1 MSEAGVL
8 APTLPDAPPEPTV
21 PPPSDVGLRLT
32 REQREYV
39 RSEVIRRTVEDHKE
53 LCRRS
58 RDLNLEILINDAVY
72 QEQERLRAGKWGK
85 EDKRQARFWSQVAS
99 EFHRVDDAGRE
110 RILESIAAMY
120 VDEIMGYFNPVLHKL
135 AAKVLPWGLKA
146 LLSRFSPAAFLS
158 YLGTRLNLEENIVI
172 SGPLDH
178 IRELAGKATL
188 IMTPTH
194 VSNLD
199 SVAIGLGLYQQRLP
213 PFTYGAGLNL
223 FGNPVISFFLNNLG
237 AYKVDRRKKNGI
249 YKTALKHYATLSM
262 ELGQHNLFFPGGTR
276 SRSGEVERKLKLGL
290 LGCGVNVFISNLQA
304 RKPNPD
310 LFVVPCTLSSALVL
324 EARTLIEEH
333 LQETGKSRY
342 IRVRSDYGRPM
353 RVLRFWRDL
362 QNLDSRIH
370 MHFGE
375 PLDLFGNR
383 VDRDGVSRDAHGR
396 PVDRAKYVETDGRP
410 AHDPQRDQEYTREL
424 GRAILD
430 SFRRNNVAMGT
441 HAAAFAAFAAMRRRH
456 PQYDLFRAL
465 RTSGPEHAVP
475 RAELLVDLAALL
487 ERLRALEAQGGIV
500 LAPDLKRAAPGEILD
515 NALKHFASFHDG
527 DALREGPEG
536 IHTRNMKLLYY
547 YRNRL
552 AHYGLEDVLEGP
564 RGKGTA

>member
-1 MSEAGVL
+1 MSEAGTL
-8 APTLPDAPPEPTV
+8 SPALPDAAPAA
-21 PPPSDVGLRLT
+21 PPPQLASEVGLRLT
-32 REQREYV
+32 REQRDYV
-39 RSEVIRRTVEDHKE
+39 RSEVIRRTVEDQKE

-58 RDLNLEILINDAVY
+58 KDLNLEILINDAVY

-85 EDKRQARFWSQVAS
+85 DDKRQARFWSQVAS

-120 VDEIMGYFNPVLHKL
+120 VDEIMTYFNPMLHKL
-135 AAKVLPWGLKA
+135 AAKVVPWGLKA
-146 LLSRFSPAAFLS
+146 MLTRFTPAAFLR

-172 SGPLDH
+172 SGPLDQ
-178 IRELAGKATL
+178 IRDLAGKATL

-199 SVAIGLGLYQQRLP
+199 SVVIGLGLYQKRLP

-223 FGNPVISFFLNNLG
+223 FSNPLISFFLNNLG

-249 YKTALKHYATLSM
+249 YKAALKHYATLSM
-262 ELGQHNLFFPGGTR
+262 ELKQHNLFFPGGTR
-276 SRSGEVERKLKLGL
+276 SRSGEVEGKLKLGL
-290 LGCGVNVFISNLQA
+290 LGCGVNVYISNLQA
-304 RKPNPD
+304 RQSNPD
-310 LFVVPCTLSSALVL
+310 VFIVPCTLSSALVL
-324 EARTLIEEH
+324 EARSLIEGH
-333 LQETGKSRY
+333 LQETGKRRY

-362 QNLDSRIH
+362 QHMDSRIH

-383 VDRDGVSRDAHGR
+383 VDRDGISRDAHGR
-396 PVDRAKYVETDGRP
+396 AVDRRKYVEVDGGP

-441 HAAAFAAFAAMRRRH
+441 HAAAFAAFAALRRRH
-456 PQYDLFRAL
+456 PHYDLYRAL
-465 RTSGPEHAVP
+465 RTAGPEHAVP
-475 RAELLVDLAALL
+475 RAELEVDLAALL
-487 ERLRALEAQGGIV
+487 ERLRALAAQGRIL
-500 LAPDLKRAAPGEILD
+500 LAPELARATVAEALD
-515 NALKHFASFHDG
+515 SALRHFASFHDG

-536 IHTRNMKLLYY
+536 IYTRNMKLLYY
-547 YRNRL
+547 YRL
-552 AHYGLEDVLEGP
+552 AQYGLEEALEGS
-564 RGKGTA
+564 RGEAPA

>member
-1 MSEAGVL
+1 MTETGVF
-8 APTLPDAPPEPTV
+8 APAVSDAP
-21 PPPSDVGLRLT
+21 SAQRGRNVGLRLS
-32 REQREYV
+32 REQRDYV

-53 LCRRS
+53 ICRRS
-58 RDLNLEILINDAVY
+58 KDLNLEILINDAVY
-72 QEQERLRAGKWGK
+72 QEKERLRAAKWGK
-85 EDKRQARFWSQVAS
+85 EDKGQARFWAEVAA
-99 EFHRVDDAGRE
+99 EFHRVDDSGRE
-110 RILESIAAMY
+110 RILQSIAAMY

-135 AAKVLPWGLKA
+135 AAKVLPWGLKV
-146 LLSRFSPAAFLS
+146 LLSRFSPARFLG
-158 YLGTRLNLEENIVI
+158 YVGTRLNLEENLVI
-172 SGPLDH
+172 SGPIDT
-178 IRELAGKATL
+178 IRALAEKATL

-199 SVAIGLGLYQQRLP
+199 SVAIGLGLYQMRLP

-290 LGCGVNVFISNLQA
+290 LGCGVNVYVSNLQA
-304 RKPNPD
+304 GRPNPD
-310 LFVVPCTLSSALVL
+310 LFVVPCAVSSALVL

-342 IRVRSDYGRPM
+342 IRVRSDYSRPM
-353 RVLRFWRDL
+353 RMLRFWRDL
-362 QNLDSRIH
+362 QRLDSRIH

-383 VDRDGVSRDAHGR
+383 VDQNGVSRDSHGR
-396 PVDRAKYVETDGRP
+396 AVDRRKYVEMEGRP
-410 AHDPQRDQEYTREL
+410 AYDPQRDQEYTREL
-424 GRAILD
+424 GNAILD

-456 PQYDLFRAL
+456 PQYDLFRIL
-465 RTSGPEHAVP
+465 RTAGPEHAVP
-475 RAELLVDLAALL
+475 RDELLMDLAALL
-487 ERLRALEAQGGIV
+487 ERLRALEAEGGIV
-500 LAPDLKRAAPGEILD
+500 AAPELERAPAEQVLAK
-515 NALKHFASFHDG
+515 ALEHFASFHEG

-536 IHTRNMKLLYY
+536 IYSRNMKLLYY

-552 AHYGLEDVLEGP
+552 AHYGLEEVLEGQ
-564 RGKGTA
+564 RGKASG